1 MRHSRDA
8 WLGLLFA
15 VAAVGG
21 LGAGVAPPKNPA
33 KVSVDVSPASVTPGG
48 RVEVRLRLAPIEGVR
63 IARYPQIK
71 LSVPAREGL
80 NAESTAAIG
89 SATPPPEDQLES
101 NYWATVD
108 PLLLTVALDAGAKP
122 GRHELEGKL
131 TYFFCVSKEF
141 CAPARVPVTIP
152 IAVAE

>member
-1 MRHSRDA
+1 MRGSSARRRC
-8 WLGLLFA
+8 LTLA
-15 VAAVGG
+15 VAAFWG
-21 LGAGVAPPKNPA
+21 LGAGVTPPKNPA
-33 KVSVDVSPASVTPGG
+33 KIAMEVTPAAVAPGG
-48 RVEVRLRLAPIEGVR
+48 HVEVRLSLSPIEGVR

-71 LSVPAREGL
+71 LLVPAHEGL

-89 SATPPPEDQLES
+89 SATPPPADELES
-101 NYWATVD
+101 NYWGTVD
-108 PLLLTVALDAGAKP
+108 PLRLTVAVDRAAKP

-131 TYFFCVSKEF
+131 TYFFCMSKEF

>member
-1 MRHSRDA
+1 MHPR
-8 WLGLLFA
+8 LGLGLALATLFS
-15 VAAVGG
+15 

-33 KVSVDVSPASVTPGG
+33 KISVDVTPASVAPGG
-48 RVEVRLRLAPIEGVR
+48 RVEVRLRLSPIEGVR

-71 LSVPAREGL
+71 LYVPAHAGL
-80 NAESTAAIG
+80 NAESTNAIG

-108 PLLLTVALDAGAKP
+108 PLMLSVTVDEQAKP

-131 TYFFCVSKEF
+131 TYFFCVSKEY